1 VSSSQQLGEFNVRPA
16 QAAMGG
22 KRPQRLQE
30 ARERS
35 GLYPSLSSEVSAV
48 LERFRASARKG
59 RQ

>member
-1 VSSSQQLGEFNVRPA
+1 MSSSQQLGEFNVRPA

-48 LERFRASARKG
+48 LGPRVG
-59 RQ
+59 NG